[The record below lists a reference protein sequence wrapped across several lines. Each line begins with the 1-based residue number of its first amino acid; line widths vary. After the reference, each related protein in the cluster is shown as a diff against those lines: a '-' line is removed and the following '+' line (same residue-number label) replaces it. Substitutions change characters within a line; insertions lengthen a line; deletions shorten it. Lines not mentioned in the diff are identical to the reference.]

1 MTDLESKDAE
11 YVKIILERVRVSAAY
26 KPKFGR
32 RGSGL
37 TLQQFQ
43 DLYSADPFYAWFGLD
58 NAMLYAAHK
67 AAGGMPSIYRQIG
80 IGCESVFR
88 KVLQDALGLSDADTA
103 WSYDVPTDGGR
114 TRKLSL
120 DGRVPL
126 AQVLEHRAKDRIH
139 EWMRRSS
146 EAIGVELGVFQ
157 SLTGVVFEVRQGYKS
172 KDSKRQNADIANA
185 SSAYVKSYLPCVV
198 VLSNQIDEDILRR
211 YRAARWVVVT
221 GTHGNDDP
229 LTSTY
234 DFMREVV
241 GYDLAGFFE
250 RNARR
255 LQSEVAQVLRT
266 LLDSGRS

>member
-1 MTDLESKDAE
+1 MTAVESKDDE
-11 YVKIILERVRVSAAY
+11 YVEMILERIRVSAAY
-26 KPKFGR
+26 RPKFGR
-32 RGSGL
+32 RGGGL
-37 TLQQFQ
+37 SLRQFQ
-43 DLYSADPFYAWFGLD
+43 DLYGADPFYAWFGLD

-67 AAGGMPSIYRQIG
+67 TAGGMTSVYRQIG

-88 KVLQDALGLSDADTA
+88 RVLQDALGLAEEDTV
-103 WSYDVPTDGGR
+103 WSYDVPTTNGR

-126 AQVLEHRAKDRIH
+126 AQIAERRAKDRVH

-146 EAIGVELGVFQ
+146 EAVGVESSIFQ

-198 VLSNQIDEDILRR
+198 VLSNQIDEDILER
-211 YRAARWVVVT
+211 YRAARWVVIT
-221 GTHGNDDP
+221 GTRRAEDP

-250 RNARR
+250 RNAER
-255 LQSEVAQVLRT
+255 LQSEVTQVLRT
-266 LLDSGRS
+266 LLDPGSA

>member
-1 MTDLESKDAE
+1 MTDVETKDAE
-11 YVKIILERVRVSAAY
+11 YVEIILERVRVSAAY
-26 KPKFGR
+26 RPKFGR
-32 RGSGL
+32 RGAGL
-37 TLQQFQ
+37 TLQQFR

-67 AAGGMPSIYRQIG
+67 AAGGMTSIYRQIG

-88 KVLQDALGLSDADTA
+88 KILQDALGLSDVDTA
-103 WSYDVPTDGGR
+103 WSYDVPTDDGR

-126 AQVLEHRAKDRIH
+126 AQVYESSAKERIH

-146 EAIGVELGVFQ
+146 KEIGVETGVFQ

-198 VLSNQIDEDILRR
+198 VLSNQIDEDVLRR
-211 YRAARWVVVT
+211 YRAARWVVIT

-234 DFMREVV
+234 DFMREIV

-250 RNARR
+250 RNAER
-255 LQSEVAQVLRT
+255 LQSEVARVLRT
-266 LLDSGRS
+266 LLDSGST